1 MAGAAPGRRHGAR
14 AAPQAAGLRC
24 DGDSLQYRDHPP
36 KAPLHRMQSWTLTPA
51 ATPAGALAEF
61 ATGLIHAIGLPSF
74 GANALAVVNDT
85 VPFASW
91 SIYRVGDVSPRMY
104 VSAAHRIPDT
114 TRDCWRVYLAGLHR
128 RDPTFR
134 SHGLSNA
141 ERPLL
146 LGHWRAEDI
155 RRPHREQ
162 IYERHGMRER
172 VSIAQACAN
181 GGVLAVNLYRH
192 DHQGAVRPAE
202 LRELQAIGPLLFACA
217 QRHVALTT
225 TSLSASAAAP
235 AQRDT
240 LLARCPSLTPRELDV
255 CLRLAQGLTFDG
267 IAADLGISA
276 TTAKTYRNRAFA
288 RLGIQHRN
296 QLFKLLLDGAT
307 NA

>member
-1 MAGAAPGRRHGAR
+1 
-14 AAPQAAGLRC
+14 
-24 DGDSLQYRDHPP
+24 
-36 KAPLHRMQSWTLTPA
+36 MQTWTLTPA
-51 ATPAGALAEF
+51 ATATGNLAEF
-61 ATGLIHAIGLPSF
+61 ATGLIHAIGAPSF
-74 GANALAVVNDT
+74 GARTLALVNEA

-91 SIYRVGDVSPRMY
+91 SIYRVGDVPPRMY
-104 VSAAHRIPDT
+104 VSAAHCIPDT
-114 TRDCWRVYLAGLHR
+114 TLDCWRAYQAGLHR

-134 SHGLSNA
+134 SRNLSGI

-155 RRPHREQ
+155 RQPHREQ

-172 VSIAQACAN
+172 VSLAQACAN

-217 QRHVALTT
+217 QRHLALIAAGQPP
-225 TSLSASAAAP
+225 SPAPPSQPDVLLS
-235 AQRDT
+235 
-240 LLARCPSLTPRELDV
+240 RCPSLTSRELDV

-276 TTAKTYRNRAFA
+276 TTVKTYRNRAFA

-296 QLFKLLLDGAT
+296 QLFKLLLDGGAT
-307 NA
+307 SA